1 MTAKIIDGNAV
12 ARKIRDD
19 CRQRL
24 QRVVAE
30 SGVPPGLAVILVG
43 SDPAS
48 KIYVKNKIRACADVG
63 PANYRL

>member
-24 QRVVAE
+24 QRVVAQ
-30 SGVPPGLAVILVG
+30 SGVPP
-43 SDPAS
+43 DPAS